1 MFLLVLSVQVL
12 QAQLQNSE
20 CWFFLRI
27 HVGMISLVTNRIK
40 LTVNMLNTKVMLGLW
55 FL

>member
-27 HVGMISLVTNRIK
+27 HVGTISLVTNSVE
-40 LTVNMLNTKVMLGLW
+40 LS
-55 FL
+55 